1 MSELLFVVEAS
12 HSSGIGHLMRC
23 LALAQAAEERGLNS
37 VFFVPEYAKDV
48 CKARHDWCGRIIIVE
63 PNDDATVAQIKERIA
78 TQNAVALILDGY
90 HFSDQFVSQLALL
103 PVPLVLLDDIEN
115 GICKYADVIV
125 NAAGENLKNHY
136 RVLNTNAQLC
146 MGSQY
151 RLLRREF
158 RQTPVLPVSQ
168 RKSLTIN
175 FGGSDPKHFTLPV
188 LKAISESLANTPI
201 RVVTGPG
208 FLPLASLQHFIQQSP
223 SPIQHIHNCQD
234 MADVWVHSRLTIAA
248 AGGAQFE
255 LAACQSP
262 SVLVVVADNQLNATR
277 EASQQGWCDMWDA
290 RKSLAIPQLVDK
302 VVTLWNDEARL
313 EKMHKCAAQF
323 SFVTGADTLLDTLN
337 H

>member
-1 MSELLFVVEAS
+1 
-12 HSSGIGHLMRC
+12 
-23 LALAQAAEERGLNS
+23 
-37 VFFVPEYAKDV
+37 
-48 CKARHDWCGRIIIVE
+48 
-63 PNDDATVAQIKERIA
+63 
-78 TQNAVALILDGY
+78 NA
-90 HFSDQFVSQLALL
+90 
-103 PVPLVLLDDIEN
+103 
-115 GICKYADVIV
+115 
-125 NAAGENLKNHY
+125 
-136 RVLNTNAQLC
+136 NAQLC
-146 MGSQY
+146 LGSQY

-158 RQTPVLPVSQ
+158 SQTPTLPVSQ
-168 RKSLTIN
+168 RQSLTIN

-208 FLPLASLQHFIQQSP
+208 FIPLESLQHFIQQSP

-234 MADVWVHSRLTIAA
+234 MADVWIHSRLTIAA

-290 RKSLAIPQLVDK
+290 RKSLSIPQLVDK
-302 VVTLWNDEARL
+302 VLTLWNDEARL
-313 EKMHKCAAQF
+313 EKMHMCAAQF
-323 SFVTGADTLLDTLN
+323 SFVTGADTLLDALN